1 MKTKF
6 LLMTTFLAIAGMVSA
21 QNALVVDDF
30 TLPQS
35 GGKIAVGLT
44 LDEADVYT
52 SYQFKIETPTGIGY
66 VVDASDDVECELGD
80 GHAASHNATAHWN
93 SSERLLA
100 VGVASM
106 SSALLKGQNIAL
118 QIPVDATTAEVGTVL
133 SFTVKGIT
141 FIKQSG
147 TKENLTDVT
156 FNVTIGEPA
165 DTRTVL
171 DENATVAPSAAT
183 GVDVRVKRTIKA
195 DEWSTICLPF
205 AMTTEQVK
213 AAFGDD
219 VRLGDFQGCEENGE
233 KVNVKFTE
241 ATAIE
246 ANHPYII
253 KVSAPVSEFTVDDV
267 DISPE
272 DEPTIAKDEMKV
284 TKTIYL
290 YNNFIGNYVNGT
302 KVDEYGLYLMGGKF
316 WYSKGNVNVK
326 AFRGYFVF
334 DTIDVDYDTARMDIT
349 FDDATGIKNVG
360 HAANA
365 EKYYD
370 LSGRVVSKPGK
381 GIYVRNGQKMVVK

>member
-1 MKTKF
+1 
-6 LLMTTFLAIAGMVSA
+6 MTTFLAITGMMSA

-133 SFTVKGIT
+133 SFTIKGIT

-147 TKENLTDVT
+147 TKEYLTDVT

-219 VRLGDFQGCEENGE
+219 LKLGDFQGCEENGE
-233 KVNVKFTE
+233 KVNVKFAE

-253 KVSAPVSEFTVDDV
+253 KVSAPVSEFTVDGV

-272 DEPTIAKDEMKV
+272 DEPMIKKDKY
-284 TKTIYL
+284 KSK
-290 YNNFIGNYVNGT
+290 YNSFIGNYVNGT
-302 KVDEYGLYLMGGKF
+302 KVDDYGLYLMGGKF

>member
-6 LLMTTFLAIAGMVSA
+6 LLMTTFLAITGRMSA

-133 SFTVKGIT
+133 SFTIKGIT

-147 TKENLTDVT
+147 TKEYLTDVT

-219 VRLGDFQGCEENGE
+219 LKLGDFQGCEENGE
-233 KVNVKFTE
+233 KVNVKFAE

-253 KVSAPVSEFTVDDV
+253 KVSAPVSEFTVDGV

-272 DEPTIAKDEMKV
+272 DEPMIKKDKY
-284 TKTIYL
+284 KSK
-290 YNNFIGNYVNGT
+290 YNSFIGNYVNGT
-302 KVDEYGLYLMGGKF
+302 KVDDYGLYLMGGKF

>member
-1 MKTKF
+1 M
-6 LLMTTFLAIAGMVSA
+6 MTFLAIAGMVSA

-52 SYQFKIETPTGIGY
+52 SYQFKIETPTGIAY

-106 SSALLKGQNIAL
+106 SSALLKGQNVVL
-118 QIPVDATTAEVGTVL
+118 QIPIDATTAEVGTVL
-133 SFTVKGIT
+133 SFTVIGIT

-171 DENATVAPSAAT
+171 DENATVAPSAAA

-219 VRLGDFQGCEENGE
+219 LKLGDFQGCEENGE
-233 KVNVKFTE
+233 KVNVKFAE

-253 KVSAPVSEFTVDDV
+253 KVSAPVSEFTVDGV

-272 DEPTIAKDEMKV
+272 DEPMIKKDKY
-284 TKTIYL
+284 KSK
-290 YNNFIGNYVNGT
+290 YNSFIGNYVNGT
-302 KVDEYGLYLMGGKF
+302 KVDDYGLYLMGGKF

>member
-1 MKTKF
+1 M
-6 LLMTTFLAIAGMVSA
+6 TFLAIAGMVSA

-52 SYQFKIETPTGIGY
+52 SYQFKIETPTGIAY

-100 VGVASM
+100 VDVASM
-106 SSALLKGQNIAL
+106 SSALLKGQNVVL
-118 QIPVDATTAEVGTVL
+118 QIPIDATTAEVGTVL
-133 SFTVKGIT
+133 SFTVIGIT

-171 DENATVAPSAAT
+171 DENATVAPSAAA

-219 VRLGDFQGCEENGE
+219 LKLGDFQGCEENGE
-233 KVNVKFTE
+233 KVNVKFAE

-253 KVSAPVSEFTVDDV
+253 KVSAPVSEFTVDGV

-272 DEPTIAKDEMKV
+272 DEPMIKKDKY
-284 TKTIYL
+284 KSK
-290 YNNFIGNYVNGT
+290 YNSFIGNYVNGT
-302 KVDEYGLYLMGGKF
+302 KVDDYGLYLMGGKF

>member
-1 MKTKF
+1 M
-6 LLMTTFLAIAGMVSA
+6 TFLAIAGMVSA

-52 SYQFKIETPTGIGY
+52 SYQFKIETPTGIAY

-106 SSALLKGQNIAL
+106 SSALLKGQNVVL
-118 QIPVDATTAEVGTVL
+118 QIPIDATTAEVGTVL
-133 SFTVKGIT
+133 SFTVIGIT

-171 DENATVAPSAAT
+171 DENATVAPSAAA

-219 VRLGDFQGCEENGE
+219 LKLGDFQGCEENGE
-233 KVNVKFTE
+233 KVNVKFAE

-253 KVSAPVSEFTVDDV
+253 KVSAPVSEFTVDGV

-272 DEPTIAKDEMKV
+272 DEPMIKKDKY
-284 TKTIYL
+284 KSK
-290 YNNFIGNYVNGT
+290 YNSFIGNYVNGT
-302 KVDEYGLYLMGGKF
+302 KVDDYGLYLMGGKF

>member
-6 LLMTTFLAIAGMVSA
+6 LLMMTFLAIAGMVSA

-44 LDEADVYT
+44 LDESDVYT
-52 SYQFKIETPTGIGY
+52 SYQFKIETPTGIAY

-106 SSALLKGQNIAL
+106 SSALLKGQNVVL
-118 QIPVDATTAEVGTVL
+118 QIPIDATTAEVGTVL

-171 DENATVAPSAAT
+171 DENATVAPSAAA
-183 GVDVRVKRTIKA
+183 GVNVRVKRTIKA

-205 AMTTEQVK
+205 AMTIEQVK

-233 KVNVKFTE
+233 KVNVKFAE

-253 KVSAPVSEFTVDDV
+253 KVSAPVSEFTVDGV
-267 DISPE
+267 DIAPE

-302 KVDEYGLYLMGGKF
+302 KVDDYGLYLMGGKF

-349 FDDATGIKNVG
+349 FDDATGIRNIG
-360 HAANA
+360 HAADA
-365 EKYYD
+365 ERYYD

>member
-1 MKTKF
+1 
-6 LLMTTFLAIAGMVSA
+6 MTTFLAITGMMSA

-52 SYQFKIETPTGIGY
+52 SYQFKIETPTGIAY

-106 SSALLKGQNIAL
+106 SSALLKGQNVVL
-118 QIPVDATTAEVGTVL
+118 QIPIDATTAEVGTVL
-133 SFTVKGIT
+133 SFTVIGIT

-171 DENATVAPSAAT
+171 DENATVAPSAAA

-219 VRLGDFQGCEENGE
+219 LKLGDFQGCEENGE
-233 KVNVKFTE
+233 KVNVKFAE

-253 KVSAPVSEFTVDDV
+253 KVSAPVSEFTVDGV

-272 DEPTIAKDEMKV
+272 DEPMIKKDKY
-284 TKTIYL
+284 KSK
-290 YNNFIGNYVNGT
+290 YNSFIGNYVNGT
-302 KVDEYGLYLMGGKF
+302 KVDDYGLYLMGGKF

>member
-6 LLMTTFLAIAGMVSA
+6 LLMTTFLAITGMMSA

-133 SFTVKGIT
+133 SFTIKGIT

-147 TKENLTDVT
+147 TKEYLTDVT

-219 VRLGDFQGCEENGE
+219 LKLGDFQGCEENGE
-233 KVNVKFTE
+233 KVNVKFAE

-253 KVSAPVSEFTVDDV
+253 KVSAPVSEFTVDGV

-272 DEPTIAKDEMKV
+272 DEPMIKKDKY
-284 TKTIYL
+284 KSK
-290 YNNFIGNYVNGT
+290 YNSFIGNYVNGT
-302 KVDEYGLYLMGGKF
+302 KVDDYGLYLMGGKF

>member
-6 LLMTTFLAIAGMVSA
+6 LLMTTFLAITGMMSA

-52 SYQFKIETPTGIGY
+52 SYQFKIETPTGIAY

-100 VGVASM
+100 VDVASM
-106 SSALLKGQNIAL
+106 SSALLKGQNVVL
-118 QIPVDATTAEVGTVL
+118 QIPIDATTAEVGTVL
-133 SFTVKGIT
+133 SFTVIGIT

-171 DENATVAPSAAT
+171 DENATVAPSAAA

-219 VRLGDFQGCEENGE
+219 LKLGDFQGCEENGE
-233 KVNVKFTE
+233 KVNVKFAE

-253 KVSAPVSEFTVDDV
+253 KVSAPVSEFTVDGV

-272 DEPTIAKDEMKV
+272 DEPMIKKDKY
-284 TKTIYL
+284 KSK
-290 YNNFIGNYVNGT
+290 YNSFIGNYVNGT
-302 KVDEYGLYLMGGKF
+302 KVDDYGLYLMGGKF

>member
-6 LLMTTFLAIAGMVSA
+6 LLMMTFLAIAGMVSA

-52 SYQFKIETPTGIGY
+52 SYQFKIETPTGIAY

-106 SSALLKGQNIAL
+106 SSALLKGQNVVL
-118 QIPVDATTAEVGTVL
+118 QIPIDATTAEVGTVL
-133 SFTVKGIT
+133 SFTVIGIT

-171 DENATVAPSAAT
+171 DENATVAPSAAA

-219 VRLGDFQGCEENGE
+219 LKLGDFQGCEENGE
-233 KVNVKFTE
+233 KVNVKFAE

-253 KVSAPVSEFTVDDV
+253 KVSAPVSEFTVDGV

-272 DEPTIAKDEMKV
+272 DEPMIKKDKY
-284 TKTIYL
+284 KSK
-290 YNNFIGNYVNGT
+290 YNSFIGNYVNGT
-302 KVDEYGLYLMGGKF
+302 KVDDYGLYLMGGKF

>member
-6 LLMTTFLAIAGMVSA
+6 LLMMTFLAIAGMVSA

-52 SYQFKIETPTGIGY
+52 SYQFKIETPTGIAY

-100 VGVASM
+100 VDVASM
-106 SSALLKGQNIAL
+106 SSALLKGQNVVL
-118 QIPVDATTAEVGTVL
+118 QIPIDATTAEVGTVL
-133 SFTVKGIT
+133 SFTVIGIT

-171 DENATVAPSAAT
+171 DENATVAPSAAA

-219 VRLGDFQGCEENGE
+219 LKLGDFQGCEENGE
-233 KVNVKFTE
+233 KVNVKFAE

-253 KVSAPVSEFTVDDV
+253 KVSAPVSEFTVDGV

-272 DEPTIAKDEMKV
+272 DEPMIKKDKY
-284 TKTIYL
+284 KSK
-290 YNNFIGNYVNGT
+290 YNSFIGNYVNGT
-302 KVDEYGLYLMGGKF
+302 KVDDYGLYLMGGKF

>member
-1 MKTKF
+1 MKKYLIS
-6 LLMTTFLAIAGMVSA
+6 LLTVFTCYGGVSA
-21 QNALVVDDF
+21 QTISV
-30 TLPQS
+30 
-35 GGKIAVGLT
+35 
-44 LDEADVYT
+44 
-52 SYQFKIETPTGIGY
+52 
-66 VVDASDDVECELGD
+66 ASDIEAL
-80 GHAASHNATAHWN
+80 ASGETVSFNLHIAEAIEMTSMHFEVVLPSPLTMSAVNATAAWN
-93 SSERLLA
+93 AMFSEEA
-100 VGVASM
+100 GVVGAIS
-106 SSALLKGQNIAL
+106 SSANAFNGEGDIAAV
-118 QIPVDATTAEVGTVL
+118 QIEVPASTPEGTYPVTVNNVRVNGTTLATTA
-133 SFTVKGIT
+133 
-141 FIKQSG
+141 
-147 TKENLTDVT
+147 T
-156 FNVTIGEPA
+156 FNVVVVNAHTV
-165 DTRTVL
+165 VL
-171 DENATVAPSAAT
+171 DETSTTAPEAAA
-183 GVDVRVKRTIKA
+183 GVNVRVKRTIKA

-233 KVNVKFTE
+233 KVNVKFAE

-253 KVSAPVSEFTVDDV
+253 KVSTPVSEFTVDGV

-272 DEPTIAKDEMKV
+272 DEPMIKKDKY
-284 TKTIYL
+284 KSK
-290 YNNFIGNYVNGT
+290 YNSFIGNYVNGT
-302 KVDEYGLYLMGGKF
+302 KVDDYGLYLMGGKF

-349 FDDATGIKNVG
+349 FDDATGIRNIG
-360 HAANA
+360 HAADA